1 MKYSTHKTIAIILFA
16 FSVNVYSATEQA
28 DKEPISLCAK
38 IDTGA
43 ITDIFDGS
51 NVKYSKDYS
60 YLLFTS
66 NANGTNY
73 TDGDDRLTIDGH
85 VYISNDSVLQLK
97 TLTIA
102 SMKNNKPNDEVIYLS
117 KGGKTTGGLFYNSA
131 PSGINDNKNIVYIGV
146 AGDVYHLTASNAK
159 DKKCLNHFPK
169 KVLDGLSA
177 E

>member
-1 MKYSTHKTIAIILFA
+1 MRCSTYKIIAIVLFA
-16 FSVNVYSATEQA
+16 LSVNVCSATEQA

-43 ITDIFDGS
+43 ITDVFDGS

-60 YLLFTS
+60 YLLFT
-66 NANGTNY
+66 NDANGTNY

-102 SMKNNKPNDEVIYLS
+102 SMKDGKPNDEVIYLS
-117 KGGKTTGGLFYNSA
+117 KGNKTTGGIFYNNT
-131 PSGINDNKNIVYIGV
+131 PSGNNGKENIVYIGV
-146 AGDVYHLTASNAK
+146 AGDVYHLTILTAK
-159 DKKCLNHFPK
+159 DKECLNHFPK
-169 KVLDGLSA
+169 KILDVLST